1 MARDLFD
8 EVHEEELQTQQGL
21 HNSASTPEE
30 STGVANAAADIKR
43 PACPPPETHAF
54 SQKAWRRAH
63 PKGNL
68 KMAVKQAKAKGYT
81 VID

>member
-8 EVHEEELQTQQGL
+8 EVHEEELQIQQDL

-30 STGVANAAADIKR
+30 STAVKNAGAGIQR
-43 PACPPPETHAF
+43 PALPPPETHAF
-54 SQKAWRRAH
+54 SQKAWQKAH

-68 KMAVKQAKAKGYT
+68 RTAIKQAKAKGYR